1 MKRFLVIMLVLS
13 LTLSTG
19 IPVNAATASKTAVAA
34 KQSSQLPEETA
45 GPTASPGEPTTEPSN
60 SPTPSEEPTTEPT
73 PTAQPEKTITEI
85 EVIDTETSLPYGSSF
100 DKSKITLLIHYSD
113 NTTLTAKPD
122 SISVVDTSKLGG
134 QDITIYY
141 GTETVTYTITV
152 VPRQVTGVVMKNGTK
167 TSMTVG
173 WNALPEA
180 EKYAVYTSASQNG
193 TYTLETVTDK
203 TEYTFE
209 DMVPGRII
217 YVRVRAIGKDTEGA
231 DSDAKGIAPKP
242 DKVTGVKATACVKT
256 KVTLSWNAA
265 AGATGY
271 AVYYRLSTSSAYILG
286 GTTTGLSFKV
296 TGLTAGKDYYFIVYA
311 YGADTSNLGEGSDA
325 ALYGTAPSIPTI
337 TKFKGGDKRVKVYWK
352 KGSGATSFRI
362 YLSTKSA
369 SGYTLAATVDANG
382 NKFQPVDSLK
392 QNKTYYVKVEAVRV
406 VSGMTLTSVSAVSS
420 AKTVKAKATSTKAK
434 YYTTLKKFKKS
445 AAYLKYKAFAK
456 RVVYGK
462 SFILPGMKVT
472 NVAGFNSSK
481 MVPQSITFAG
491 KYLLISAYDY
501 NKAQESVIYVMDKKT
516 KKYLTTVVMPHTGH
530 MGGIAYDGQNIW
542 YTYSK
547 NLHSFKFSIIEQ
559 AVASKKSYTEITQ
572 INSVC
577 PMPETVSYVSYY
589 KGKIWAGAYNEK
601 VKKYMYGYTINNKK
615 GVPSLTRTN
624 KMLMPNRTQG
634 VTFTSGGKMIISRSC
649 QTKKGRSG
657 FMSQLDTYKPTW
669 NLSKT
674 SVKKN
679 KRKKVVKMPPMNEG
693 IAINGSYTYVIYESS
708 AFAECQAPMDRI
720 TAFKTTKI
728 S

>member
-1 MKRFLVIMLVLS
+1 MKKFFVILLS
-13 LTLSTG
+13 FSLILSAG
-19 IPVNAATASKTAVAA
+19 VPVNAAETTATAAE
-34 KQSSQLPEETA
+34 SSDSTD
-45 GPTASPGEPTTEPSN
+45 EPTSSPEPSA
-60 SPTPSEEPTTEPT
+60 EPTTEPT
-73 PTAQPEKTITEI
+73 TEPEPTVEPTPTALPEKTITEI
-85 EVIDTETSLPYGSSF
+85 EVVDTETSLPYGSTF
-100 DKSKITLLIHYSD
+100 DKSKVTLLVHYSD

-122 SISVVDTSKLGG
+122 SISAVNTSKLGE
-134 QDITIYY
+134 QEITIYY
-141 GTETVTYTITV
+141 GKETITYTVTI
-152 VPRQVTGVVMKNGTK
+152 VPRQVTGVIMKSGTK
-167 TSMTVG
+167 TSMTIG
-173 WNALPEA
+173 WNALAEA
-180 EKYAVYTSASQNG
+180 DKYAVYMATKQDG
-193 TYTLETVTDK
+193 TYSLITTTEK

-209 DMVPGRII
+209 DMEPGYII
-217 YVRVRAIGKDTEGA
+217 YVKIRAIGDDTEGEY
-231 DSDAKGIAPKP
+231 SEVKGIAPKP
-242 DKVTGVKATACVKT
+242 DKVLGVKAVKCVKT
-256 KVTLSWNAA
+256 KVTLNWNAA
-265 AGATGY
+265 SGATGY
-271 AVYYRLSTSSAYILG
+271 AVYYRLSTNSAYVLG
-286 GTTTGLSFKV
+286 GTTTGLSYQV
-296 TGLTAGKDYYFIVYA
+296 TGLTAGKDYYFMVYA
-311 YGADTSNLGEGSDA
+311 YGADVSNLGEGSDA
-325 ALYGTAPSIPTI
+325 ALYGTAPSIPQI

-352 KGSGATSFRI
+352 KGSGADTFRI

-369 SGYTLAATVDANG
+369 SGFQVAATVSAGG
-382 NKFQPVDSLK
+382 NKFLPIDSLK
-392 QNKTYYVKVEAVRV
+392 QNKKYYVKVEAVRV
-406 VSGMTLTSVSAVSS
+406 VSGMVLSSVSTVSN

-434 YYTTLKKFKKS
+434 YYTTKKKFKKS
-445 AAYLKYKAFAK
+445 AAYKKYKAFAK

-472 NVAGFNSSK
+472 NVGGFNSTR

-491 KYLLISAYDY
+491 KYLLISAYEY

-516 KKYLTTVVMPHTGH
+516 RKYLTTIVMPHTGH
-530 MGGIAYDGQNIW
+530 MGGIAFDGQNVW

-559 AVASKKSYTEITQ
+559 AVASKKSYTEISQ
-572 INSVC
+572 INCVC

-634 VTFTSGGKMIISRSC
+634 VTFTSKGKMIISRSC

-669 NLSKT
+669 NLSKK

-693 IAINGSYTYVIYESS
+693 IAINGAYTYVIYESP
-708 AFAECQAPMDRI
+708 AFGECQAPLDRI

>member
-1 MKRFLVIMLVLS
+1 MKKFFVILLS
-13 LTLSTG
+13 FSLILSAG
-19 IPVNAATASKTAVAA
+19 VPVNAAKTTATAAE
-34 KQSSQLPEETA
+34 SSDSTD
-45 GPTASPGEPTTEPSN
+45 EPTSSPEPSA
-60 SPTPSEEPTTEPT
+60 EPTTEPT
-73 PTAQPEKTITEI
+73 TEPEPTVEPTPTALPEKTITEI
-85 EVIDTETSLPYGSSF
+85 EVVDTETSLPYGSTF
-100 DKSKITLLIHYSD
+100 DKSKVTLLVHYSD

-122 SISVVDTSKLGG
+122 SISAVNTSKLGE
-134 QDITIYY
+134 QEITIYY
-141 GTETVTYTITV
+141 GKETITYTVTI
-152 VPRQVTGVVMKNGTK
+152 VPRQVTGVIMKSGTK
-167 TSMTVG
+167 TSMTIG
-173 WNALPEA
+173 WNALAEA
-180 EKYAVYTSASQNG
+180 DKYAVYMATKQDG
-193 TYTLETVTDK
+193 TYSLITTTEK

-209 DMVPGRII
+209 DMEPGYII
-217 YVRVRAIGKDTEGA
+217 YVKIRAIGDDTEGEY
-231 DSDAKGIAPKP
+231 SEVKGIAPKP
-242 DKVTGVKATACVKT
+242 DKVLGVKAVKCVKT
-256 KVTLSWNAA
+256 KVTLNWNAA
-265 AGATGY
+265 SGATGY
-271 AVYYRLSTSSAYILG
+271 AVYYRLSTNSAYVLG
-286 GTTTGLSFKV
+286 GTTTGLSYQV
-296 TGLTAGKDYYFIVYA
+296 TGLTAGKDYYFMVYA
-311 YGADTSNLGEGSDA
+311 YGADVSNLGEGSDA
-325 ALYGTAPSIPTI
+325 ALYGTAPSIPQI

-352 KGSGATSFRI
+352 KGSGADTFRI

-369 SGYTLAATVDANG
+369 SGFQVAATVSAGG
-382 NKFQPVDSLK
+382 NKFLPIDSLK
-392 QNKTYYVKVEAVRV
+392 QNKKYYVKVEAVRV
-406 VSGMTLTSVSAVSS
+406 VSGMVLSSVSTVSN

-434 YYTTLKKFKKS
+434 YYTTKKKFKKS
-445 AAYLKYKAFAK
+445 AAYKKYKAFAK

-472 NVAGFNSSK
+472 NVGGFNSTR

-491 KYLLISAYDY
+491 KYLLISAYEY

-516 KKYLTTVVMPHTGH
+516 RKYLTTIVMPHTGH
-530 MGGIAYDGQNIW
+530 MGGIAFDGQNVW

-559 AVASKKSYTEITQ
+559 AVASKKSYTEISQ
-572 INSVC
+572 INCVC

-634 VTFTSGGKMIISRSC
+634 VTFTSKGKMIISRSC

-669 NLSKT
+669 NLSKK

-693 IAINGSYTYVIYESS
+693 IAINGAYTYVIYESP
-708 AFAECQAPMDRI
+708 AFGECQAPLDRI